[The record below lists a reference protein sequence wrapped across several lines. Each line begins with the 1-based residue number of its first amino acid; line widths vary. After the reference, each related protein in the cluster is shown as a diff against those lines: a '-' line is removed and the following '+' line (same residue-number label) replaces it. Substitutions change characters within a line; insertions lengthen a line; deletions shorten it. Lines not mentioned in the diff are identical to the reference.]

1 MKDCTQTDRWTSLI
15 MVYIACAHGAM
26 PMQAMDSYPHAVK
39 PKAAGV
45 LSGRPENADQQWKV
59 LSKVSGCNGH

>member
-45 LSGRPENADQQWKV
+45 LSGRPENADQQ
-59 LSKVSGCNGH
+59 